1 MKKVILVL
9 FLIFTSLQADAN
21 FMIKDKEGDRITL
34 VKSDFKVLEFNKR
47 IVDVLVS
54 DSSKIEVLFL
64 KNKKK
69 PLQTIKLYAKGLGY
83 SKLLITF
90 ADKST
95 LLNEV
100 SIVQNF
106 SKVIEVIKAI
116 NKDIEVYQANGK
128 VILKGYTFDTQEK
141 ERIEN
146 IFKSAGVDIEKDLI
160 NLLEVRVPNKMI
172 KLKLYVVEINNDKGD
187 IIKNNWGFGFRDGK
201 TDAAVTAITD
211 DTLVSLTNINNM
223 MTNSATLTGGLTLA
237 ASRIGSKFDVGLT
250 LNYLKTNDVAKVL
263 NETTLVTLVNKPS
276 KFLSGGT
283 LFVETATTSSDGQP
297 VSRIDEIDYG
307 LELNINVAEVI
318 NDKFISLEIETGK
331 SGLKPDI
338 NNDKIIV
345 DIEDKS
351 IKTNV
356 IIEDKSTIV
365 LGGLI
370 NNNSQKNS
378 EKIPFLGDI
387 PILGKLFQSKD
398 FKDGSSELI
407 FFITPTIVDVT
418 SNDQT
423 ITLEKKKIDII
434 PKKKDEVEAKEK
446 TKKEIT
452 VNNKRALTNEE
463 LHNKRLNEIFGIN

>member
-100 SIVQNF
+100 SIVRNY
-106 SKVIEVIKAI
+106 SKIIEVIKTI
-116 NKDIEVYQANGK
+116 NKDINIHQANGK

-172 KLKLYVVEINNDKGD
+172 KLKLYVVEINNDKGEEL
-187 IIKNNWGFGFRDGK
+187 KNNWKFNYISGS
-201 TDAAVTAITD
+201 TTAD
-211 DTLVSLTNINNM
+211 VNLLEA
-223 MTNSATLTGGLTLA
+223 MTSAATLSGGIGLV
-237 ASRIGSKFDVGLT
+237 ASRAGSKFSPTLM

-276 KFLSGGT
+276 EFLAGGT
-283 LFVETATTSSDGQP
+283 LLVETATTSSEGQP
-297 VSRIDEIDYG
+297 VSEITEIDYG
-307 LELNINVAEVI
+307 LELNINVTEVI
-318 NDKFISLEIETGK
+318 NDKFISLEIETGSSDLDYTHTV
-331 SGLKPDI
+331 SGGLPSKT
-338 NNDKIIV
+338 
-345 DIEDKS
+345 EKS

-356 IIEDKSTIV
+356 IAEDKSTIV

-370 NNNSQKNS
+370 NNDSQKNW
-378 EKIPFLGDI
+378 EKVPLLGDI

-398 FKDGSSELI
+398 FQEGSSELI

-423 ITLEKKKIDII
+423 STLKKKKIDII
-434 PKKKDEVEAKEK
+434 PKKKDEVKAKGK

-452 VNNKRALTNEE
+452 VNNKKALTNEE